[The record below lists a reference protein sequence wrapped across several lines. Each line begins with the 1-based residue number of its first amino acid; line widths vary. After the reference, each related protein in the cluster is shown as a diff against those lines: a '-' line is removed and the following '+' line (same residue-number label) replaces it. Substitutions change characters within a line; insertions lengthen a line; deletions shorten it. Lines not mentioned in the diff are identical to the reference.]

1 MPVINSAMSYLVYAA
16 VFFLFFSGRF
26 WQRAKSA
33 LMFLTLRYA
42 LFRRIYARCKAFQII
57 FVEESVKDSKI
68 SQWRRVLRC
77 RGFQILL
84 CRRMLKI
91 SRYLWSKKSSLYN
104 KS

>member
-1 MPVINSAMSYLVYAA
+1 
-16 VFFLFFSGRF
+16 
-26 WQRAKSA
+26 
-33 LMFLTLRYA
+33 MFLTLRYA

-91 SRYLWSKKSSLYN
+91 SRYLEVKNLVCTIKVNDKEDHPFFHFFTLKKIVSVVYIN
-104 KS
+104 F